1 MTDRRTS
8 KPTASLWVPVAAIIV
23 VPLVFLGGYTL
34 LVEGSKSEVSGTLRL
49 GDETLAVDRCESGVL
64 GKNAPATRP
73 RWHGVDLFAASDPAR
88 RVRLID
94 DPEKGELVTLRR
106 GDEVPVTVD
115 RTTCARFE
123 IQLKETG
130 AVVFDHHGLEGSVDL
145 ACPAI
150 TGKLSFASCYDG
162 S

>member
-106 GDEVPVTVD
+106 DEEREEGNDQAHRSAHGREERPEGQGTSRPLSSRRSSSR
-115 RTTCARFE
+115 RT
-123 IQLKETG
+123 
-130 AVVFDHHGLEGSVDL
+130 
-145 ACPAI
+145 ACR
-150 TGKLSFASCYDG
+150 
-162 S
+162 